1 MERIS
6 KVRAMV
12 FLSIFLLVFV
22 LYAAKLFDLQ
32 IIETKGDT
40 NNMTTYTSLTR
51 VKAARGDILDRNGN
65 ILVGNRASYDLVF
78 NHYVIESADGVNDY
92 LYRLVLK
99 CRELGVEYFDHF
111 PVTQTRP
118 FAYTH
123 EEYTAAWRNYFQS
136 FLQDRGIDSDISAT
150 LLIQKLRARYELPEE
165 WTDEEAR
172 AVIGLRYEFDLRGV
186 ANLSNYV
193 FIQDISDEHLS
204 TLLELNTPGL
214 MVESSTVREYHTKYA
229 AHILGYVSAMNEKQW
244 AEYKEQG
251 YAMDAHVGQ
260 TGFEKAFEYELH
272 ATDGTRVDVVDR
284 EGTIIQQFWAN
295 EYDENGKV
303 IGQKVPQAG
312 NNVETTLDITL
323 QQVAEDELAKAMEW
337 VKNPELNTEVGQHV
351 GHDAQGAAVVV
362 MEVKTGDILA
372 MASYPTFDLSTFVED
387 FQKLSEDPLKPMYN
401 RALQGAY
408 PPGSSFKIV
417 TTIAAMN
424 NGIINAESEIE
435 DKGLFTELDFNRS
448 CLLWSNV
455 RATHGFINAAEALE
469 ASCNYFFYTLGYQ
482 LHQLDNENKKLNE
495 VSAAMGLGEPTGVE
509 LPENVGWRA
518 DPESKRRQHG
528 ENSLDGQWFPG
539 DSILSAIGQSENRFT
554 PLQLCVYACTLANR
568 GTRMKAT
575 FLNRVVSSDYRT
587 LVFENEPKIMSQFEI
602 CNDAYISYMEGMQ
615 RVIYNNLGTARKLF
629 NGFNDEEHTFPSDI
643 RVCAK
648 TGTAQTFESWS
659 DHGAFIC
666 FAPADNP
673 QIAVALYGERI
684 AHPTNIAPVAEAI
697 MKAYFTAQRAS
708 TVAVYEN
715 KLS

>member
-12 FLSIFLLVFV
+12 FLGLFLLVFV
-22 LYAAKLFDLQ
+22 LFGAKLFDLQ

-78 NHYVIESADGVNDY
+78 NHYVIESATGVNDY
-92 LYRLVLK
+92 LYRLVKK
-99 CRELGVEYFDHF
+99 CEELGVEYYDHF
-111 PVTQTRP
+111 PVTKQRP
-118 FAYTH
+118 FEYTH
-123 EEYTAAWRNYFQS
+123 EDYTAAWRGYFQS
-136 FLQDRGIDSDISAT
+136 YMLDRGIDSDISAT
-150 LLIQKLRARYELPEE
+150 LLVQKLRKRYEFPEE

-172 AVIGLRYEFDLRGV
+172 AVLGLRYEFDLRGV

-193 FIQDISDEHLS
+193 FIEDISNEHLA

-214 MVESSTVREYHTKYA
+214 QPESSTVREYHTTYA
-229 AHILGYVSAMNEKQW
+229 AHILGYVHAMNAEQW
-244 AEYKEQG
+244 QDYKDKG
-251 YAMDAHVGQ
+251 YAMDAFVGQ
-260 TGFEKAFEYELH
+260 TGFEKAFEEELH
-272 ATDGTRVDVVDR
+272 AIDGTRVDVVDK
-284 EGTIIQQFWAN
+284 EGTIIKQYWAN
-295 EYDENGKV
+295 KYDEHGQL

-312 NNVETTLDITL
+312 NNVETTLDLNL
-323 QQVAEDELAKAMEW
+323 QIIAEDELAKAMQ
-337 VKNPELNTEVGQHV
+337 KLTNPELNPTVGKRE
-351 GHDAQGAAVVV
+351 GLDAEGAAVVV

-372 MASYPTFDLSTFVED
+372 MASYPTFNLQTFNQDYEQLSQD
-387 FQKLSEDPLKPMYN
+387 KLKPMFN

-408 PPGSSFKIV
+408 PPGSTFKM
-417 TTIAAMN
+417 TTLIAAMN
-424 NGIINAESEIE
+424 NGIINAETEIE
-435 DKGLFTELDFNRS
+435 DKGIFTEHNFNRT
-448 CLLWSNV
+448 CLLWSSA
-455 RATHGFINAAEALE
+455 RATHGEITATDAIRY
-469 ASCNYFFYTLGYQ
+469 SCNYFFYDLGNRLTWEQ
-482 LHQLDNENKKLNE
+482 LNE
-495 VSAAMGLGEPTGVE
+495 VAKGLGLGEPTGVE
-509 LPENVGWRA
+509 LPENIGWRA
-518 DPESKRRQHG
+518 NPESKKRQYG
-528 ENSLDGQWFPG
+528 ENSLDGGWFPG
-539 DSILSAIGQSENRFT
+539 DQINSAIGQSENRYS

-587 LVFENEPKIMSQFEI
+587 LVSETQPEVMSTFEI

-615 RVIYNNLGTARKLF
+615 RVIYANGGTARKIF
-629 NGFNDEEHTFPSDI
+629 NGFEDTEHTFPADI

-648 TGTAQTFESWS
+648 TGTAQTFETWS

-666 FAPADNP
+666 FAPANDP

-684 AHPTNIAPVAEAI
+684 AHPTAIAEVAEHI

-708 TVAVYEN
+708 TVEVYEN